1 MIESPGPIA
10 VVENLE
16 APELSDDAFHH
27 LGRVLRLRAGAAVV
41 ASDGRGRWRT
51 AAITGGPTLEV
62 TGECHFEAPPA
73 RRVGVA
79 FAPAKGDRPE
89 WAVQKMTEC
98 GVDRIVPLICDHGV
112 VRWSGERARRATDKL
127 ERVALEASAQCRRAY
142 LPMITP
148 PVTLDAFL
156 DLVVADGS
164 TAALTHPGGAP
175 PSADLD
181 WMMVGPEGGWSEREL
196 SLAPAVGLG
205 PNVLRAETAAVIAGA
220 FMVAMR
226 DGLLAPS

>member
-10 VVENLE
+10 VVADLE
-16 APELSDDAFHH
+16 HPELSDDAFHH

-41 ASDGRGRWRT
+41 ASDGAGRWRT
-51 AAITGGPTLEV
+51 AAITGGPSLEI
-62 TGECHFEAPPA
+62 TGDCHFEEPPQ

-98 GVDRIVPLICDHGV
+98 GVDRIVTLICDHGV

-127 ERVALEASAQCRRAY
+127 ERVALEAAAQCRRAY
-142 LPMITP
+142 LPMITA

-156 DLVVADGS
+156 ELVAVDGS
-164 TAALTHPGGAP
+164 TAALTQPGGGP
-175 PSADLD
+175 PSAQLD
-181 WMMVGPEGGWSEREL
+181 WMMVGPEGAGPSVSSRSRRRSGSAPTCCALRRRLSSLER
-196 SLAPAVGLG
+196 SWWHCARGSS
-205 PNVLRAETAAVIAGA
+205 
-220 FMVAMR
+220 
-226 DGLLAPS
+226 PS